1 LENKENKFEEKF
13 ENLKINFENSLKTI
27 EQNVAEKLSKKYQIE
42 QFSEDMKK
50 ITNYIE
56 DAEINLKD
64 LHDLIKTK

>member
-1 LENKENKFEEKF
+1 MENKENKFEEKF
-13 ENLKINFENSLKTI
+13 ENLKINFKKSLKTI

>member
-1 LENKENKFEEKF
+1 MENKENKFEEKF